1 MSVKQVCDCCGKDVS
16 RTLFHYRLVAPIS
29 INSLD
34 ICRDCF
40 YKIRD
45 EIIKANEEKQTFGGT
60 DLDIGDCN
68 ICRFAGCSEC
78 DDCINGSQW
87 VRMTKE
93 DGIDK

>member
-40 YKIRD
+40 CRIRD
-45 EIIKANEEKQTFGGT
+45 EILEENEIQESESEK
-60 DLDIGDCN
+60 
-68 ICRFAGCSEC
+68 
-78 DDCINGSQW
+78 
-87 VRMTKE
+87 
-93 DGIDK
+93 